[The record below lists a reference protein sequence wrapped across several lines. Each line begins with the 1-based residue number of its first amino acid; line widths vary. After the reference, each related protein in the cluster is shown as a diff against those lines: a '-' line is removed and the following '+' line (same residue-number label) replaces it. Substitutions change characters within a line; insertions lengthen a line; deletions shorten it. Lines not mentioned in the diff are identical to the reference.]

1 MRMKK
6 SVIPDL
12 LDWKKDEKTM
22 SKRIW
27 DWYAPVYE
35 IFMPMDEKVFP
46 EMYARLPEVIRGKSV
61 LEIATGP
68 GTLAKRIAPAAGKFI
83 ATDYSEGMIKTAR
96 KGEYA
101 PNLTFEIADA
111 TELPYREGEF
121 DVVMIA
127 NALHVMPD
135 PVSALKE
142 IDRVLKP
149 GGILIAPNFIHSG
162 VGGKTRIWT
171 GLLKLFGIRFER
183 QWTAETYP
191 AFLAENGWQVVRSEV
206 MPARVTMMYTE
217 CVRAEEAGASAAENQ
232 SETGRAEHA

>member
-1 MRMKK
+1 MMCSCSSTTGALTK
-6 SVIPDL
+6 S
-12 LDWKKDEKTM
+12 
-22 SKRIW
+22 
-27 DWYAPVYE
+27 Y
-35 IFMPMDEKVFP
+35 
-46 EMYARLPEVIRGKSV
+46 
-61 LEIATGP
+61 
-68 GTLAKRIAPAAGKFI
+68 
-83 ATDYSEGMIKTAR
+83 
-96 KGEYA
+96 
-101 PNLTFEIADA
+101 
-111 TELPYREGEF
+111 YREGEF

-191 AFLAENGWQVVRSEV
+191 AFLAENGWQVVSSEV
-206 MPARVTMMYTE
+206 MHQSPVLTHKRLP
-217 CVRAEEAGASAAENQ
+217 ENKFRTFIQ
-232 SETGRAEHA
+232 SYCFR

>member
-1 MRMKK
+1 M
-6 SVIPDL
+6 
-12 LDWKKDEKTM
+12 
-22 SKRIW
+22 
-27 DWYAPVYE
+27 
-35 IFMPMDEKVFP
+35 
-46 EMYARLPEVIRGKSV
+46 
-61 LEIATGP
+61 
-68 GTLAKRIAPAAGKFI
+68 
-83 ATDYSEGMIKTAR
+83 
-96 KGEYA
+96 
-101 PNLTFEIADA
+101 
-111 TELPYREGEF
+111 EF

-162 VGGKTRIWT
+162 VGGKPRIWT

-217 CVRAEEAGASAAENQ
+217 CVRAKEAGASAAENQ
-232 SETGRAEHA
+232 SETGKAEHA